1 MSKLIDDMGDATN
14 TTFTQNGAITPKS
27 TKSAMLDW
35 FSLSGA
41 MRDRT
46 DKDVANLFAKAFS
59 ENPEYA
65 LRSLFYLR
73 DIRGGLGERKVF
85 RTILKF
91 LAKVDPKNLR
101 ANLHLIPEMGRWDD
115 LWELLG
121 TPVEQD
127 VINLIRVQR
136 VSDMLNFNENKPVS
150 LMYRWL
156 PSENT
161 SSSETR
167 LQGAIIRSRLNLT
180 PREYRKELSTFRSY
194 LKVVEVSMSARKW
207 TQIKYDSVPSRASM
221 IYRNAFKK
229 HDAKGYGE
237 YLAGLVKGTHKINA
251 STLYPYDLVRLFLTD
266 QYDGSETLDAQWA
279 ALPNYLP
286 DDFGNAIV
294 VADVSGS
301 MKSSNY
307 LPLASSI
314 GLAMYFSERNKGIFK
329 NSFITF
335 SEEPSIIKIQG
346 RALGDKIRA
355 IDKADWDMNTN
366 LQAVFDLILNTAVSN
381 HLDISEMPTKIFIIS
396 DMEFDS
402 AVEGGS
408 NFTNID
414 RKYRAAGYH
423 RPTLIFWNV
432 NATSTM
438 APVTKS
444 ESGVV
449 LVSGQSPVIFK
460 AVLNNQEITP
470 YDSMMEILHNPRYSV
485 VKYTR

>member
-1 MSKLIDDMGDATN
+1 MSRLIDGMENAGN
-14 TTFTQNGAITPKS
+14 VTTTQNGAVTPKT
-27 TKSAMLDW
+27 TKSALLDW

-46 DKDVANLFAKAFS
+46 DKDVTDLFAKAFS

-91 LAKVDPKNLR
+91 LAIYDPKNLK

-121 TPVEQD
+121 TQVERE
-127 VINLIRVQR
+127 VIDLVRVQR
-136 VSDMLNFNENKPVS
+136 GLDLQDMMARKPVS

-161 SSSETR
+161 SSPNTR
-167 LQGAIIRSRLNLT
+167 RQASLIRHYLGLT
-180 PREYRKELSTFRSY
+180 PRKYRKELSTFRAY
-194 LKVVEVSMSARKW
+194 MKVVEVTMSARRW

-229 HDAKGYGE
+229 HDAIGYRK
-237 YLAGLVKGTHKINA
+237 YLAGLVRGTRKINA
-251 STLYPYDLVRLFLTD
+251 STLYPYDLVRLFLTN
-266 QYDGSETLDAQWA
+266 QYAGSETLDAQWN

-286 DDFGNAIV
+286 EDFGNAIV

-301 MKSSNY
+301 MTTPNY
-307 LPLASSI
+307 LPIASSI
-314 GLAMYFSERNKGIFK
+314 GLAMYLSERNVGIFK

-335 SEEPSIIKIQG
+335 SAEPDIIKIQG
-346 RALGDKIRA
+346 HTLGDKIQNMNRA
-355 IDKADWDMNTN
+355 KWNMNTN

-381 HLDISEMPTKIFIIS
+381 HLSVSEMPSKIFIIS
-396 DMEFDS
+396 DMEFDV
-402 AVEGGS
+402 ATNGFS
-408 NFTNID
+408 NFKTID
-414 RKYRAAGYH
+414 MKYSNAGYP

-432 NATSTM
+432 NASSTM

-444 ESGVV
+444 EKGVI

-460 AVLNNQEITP
+460 SVLNSKEITP
-470 YDSMMEILHNPRYSV
+470 YDTMIETLNNPRYSA
-485 VKYTR
+485 VKYNR